1 MNVVEEGRHLTGMID
16 ERDVGIGCARGE
28 TGNWRP
34 NKTTLSALE
43 LHRHAVVHGS
53 GLLWIDS
60 GRRAGRRS
68 QLAELCTRVNRNQAP
83 EIIRCLSP

>member
-1 MNVVEEGRHLTGMID
+1 MNVVEGGRHLTGMIG
-16 ERDVGIGCARGE
+16 ERDVDIGCAHGE

-43 LHRHAVVHGS
+43 LHRHAVVHAVCF
-53 GLLWIDS
+53 WIDS
-60 GRRAGRRS
+60 GS
-68 QLAELCTRVNRNQAP
+68 VLAADHSSPELCTRVNRNQAP